1 MKKLLSQEGFT
12 LVELMIVVAIIGV
25 LSAIAIPNYQK
36 FTARSKQAEAKAI
49 LGDMATALNGYLA
62 SSGSYT
68 LCLANAGFAPP
79 VGATVH
85 RNFSVFVGGAAAVT
99 SCGPGSNVAC
109 STFGW
114 DVTPAGKAC
123 TDGSAA
129 QVAMAA
135 LVAAPGSGDAGP
147 NGYAATDFA
156 GGATATTVAA
166 GVAGQALTG
175 STFTIGAAGAI
186 LNSNLDKWT
195 MSNGGSLVHTLDGI
209 Q

>member
-36 FTARSKQAEAKAI
+36 FTARSRQAEAKAV
-49 LGDMATALNGYLA
+49 LSDMATALSGFQAAN
-62 SSGSYT
+62 GSYT

-79 VGATVH
+79 LGATVH
-85 RNFSVFVGGAAAVT
+85 RNYSVFVGGAAAVT
-99 SCGPGSNVAC
+99 SCGPGGNIAC

-123 TDGSAA
+123 TDGTAA
-129 QVAMAA
+129 QGAMAA
-135 LVAAPGSGDAGP
+135 LVAAPGTSDAGP
-147 NGYAATDFA
+147 NGYVATDFQ
-156 GGATATTVAA
+156 GGATAATVSA

-175 STFTIGAAGAI
+175 SAFVIGSCGAI

-195 MSNGGSLVHTLDGI
+195 MTNGGSLVHTLDGI